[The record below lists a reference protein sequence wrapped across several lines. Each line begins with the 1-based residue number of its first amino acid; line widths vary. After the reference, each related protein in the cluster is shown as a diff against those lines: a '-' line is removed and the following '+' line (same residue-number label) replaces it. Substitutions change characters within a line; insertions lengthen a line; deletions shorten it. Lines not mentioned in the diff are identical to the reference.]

1 MRQFLARDE
10 AQLRNV
16 AGVVLGLNP
25 QKAWR
30 IEVRQHQE
38 RRTLSQNK
46 LLWAIYTEVASETG
60 HTSDEIHEY
69 CKQTFLPKRLV
80 SFDGK
85 DVEIVGSTAELDKP
99 AFSEYVTRVMAWAAT
114 EFGIVV

>member
-10 AQLRNV
+10 GQLRNV
-16 AGVVLGLNP
+16 AALILGLNP
-25 QKAWR
+25 AKAWR
-30 IEVRQHQE
+30 IEVKQHQE

-46 LLWAIYTEVASETG
+46 LLWAIYTEIASETG

-69 CKQTFLPKRLV
+69 CKAKFLPKRIV

-85 DVEIVGSTAELDKP
+85 DTEIVGSTSELDKP
-99 AFSEYVTRVMAWAAT
+99 AFSEYVERVVSWAASD
-114 EFGIVV
+114 FGIVV